1 MTTAKGNQLLHNNV
15 GGNHI
20 SSRKQQPPN
29 TVFDSRTASPFI
41 IYLATSFA
49 TIVLIYVAAIWNT
62 QWEDIFNSHPLRGEM
77 GLGRFIIK
85 GVRMNELGLKTP
97 FAYPWRLA
105 SPTAAARISTW
116 LGYIVHQL
124 GQFFIL
130 ANVQW
135 LSRTGQIQ
143 AKWSSK
149 YRWWNWQMLYLNASM
164 VGYKIIQGHLWY
176 QGLAGDVPEGTA
188 MGAVVA
194 ILIGAMIIEI
204 PYRGLFFGH
213 CKSVGVPHFQ
223 DVIAFVKRYHGYVMS
238 FGIVYNFH
246 YHPVEATVG
255 HLLGFFYQFLLLW
268 QSTSFLH
275 NSHRNKNWTMLL
287 EVWVLIHGSITA
299 LTQPGYGW
307 QIFLFGFS
315 VLFLV
320 NQIHGVPAI
329 RNMPQSQ
336 RVSLLAGCYGAF
348 LALTCYGFRENQAYY
363 RMTFIPVTEFLF
375 CMFVLLVS
383 SATASVVRKIRNLW
397 IAALLTA
404 VVYVLANTFLVY
416 CLALILGRGQVRVYN
431 DY

>member
-1 MTTAKGNQLLHNNV
+1 
-15 GGNHI
+15 
-20 SSRKQQPPN
+20 
-29 TVFDSRTASPFI
+29 
-41 IYLATSFA
+41 
-49 TIVLIYVAAIWNT
+49 
-62 QWEDIFNSHPLRGEM
+62 
-77 GLGRFIIK
+77 
-85 GVRMNELGLKTP
+85 
-97 FAYPWRLA
+97 
-105 SPTAAARISTW
+105 
-116 LGYIVHQL
+116 
-124 GQFFIL
+124 
-130 ANVQW
+130 
-135 LSRTGQIQ
+135 
-143 AKWSSK
+143 
-149 YRWWNWQMLYLNASM
+149 
-164 VGYKIIQGHLWY
+164 
-176 QGLAGDVPEGTA
+176 
-188 MGAVVA
+188 
-194 ILIGAMIIEI
+194 
-204 PYRGLFFGH
+204 
-213 CKSVGVPHFQ
+213 
-223 DVIAFVKRYHGYVMS
+223 
-238 FGIVYNFH
+238 
-246 YHPVEATVG
+246 
-255 HLLGFFYQFLLLW
+255 
-268 QSTSFLH
+268 
-275 NSHRNKNWTMLL
+275 MLL